1 MNSFRI
7 LFLMVFLAGT
17 FLSGCAT
24 QINKYPTTSPGSVYD
39 QPGKSV
45 GIPPEDSSYSDQQ
58 MPQPEAPY
66 GTSEID
72 PFAVPQKPVPPPRI
86 GYDVPSESSASDA
99 YLFAAVSSLE
109 TQSEQ
114 LLAQGRTDQAF
125 AMAERAIRIDPS
137 NAKLWNLLAR
147 IQLGQGNYSQAEQL
161 SRKSN
166 YFAKNDK
173 RLQAENWRII
183 AMALREKG
191 HTSEAERVL
200 KKVMELEKN

>member
-1 MNSFRI
+1 MNSFKI
-7 LFLMVFLAGT
+7 LFLMVFIAGT

-24 QINKYPTTSPGSVYD
+24 QVNKYPTTSQGSVYD
-39 QPGKSV
+39 QQGKSV
-45 GIPPEDSSYSDQQ
+45 GIPPEDSSYSGQQ
-58 MPQPEAPY
+58 MPQAEAPY
-66 GTSEID
+66 GTSETD
-72 PFAVPQKPVPPPRI
+72 PFAVPQKPLPPPRI
-86 GYDVPSESSASDA
+86 GADVPSESSASDA
-99 YLFAAVSSLE
+99 YLVAAVSSLE

-125 AMAERAIRIDPS
+125 TMAERAIRIDPS

-166 YFAKNDK
+166 FLAKNDK
-173 RLQAENWRII
+173 HLQAENWRII

-191 HTSEAERVL
+191 HTNEAEKVL
-200 KKVMELEKN
+200 QKVLELEKN

>member
-7 LFLMVFLAGT
+7 LFLMVFLAGL

-24 QINKYPTTSPGSVYD
+24 QINKYPTTGPGSVYD

-45 GIPPEDSSYSDQQ
+45 GISPEDNSYSDQQ

-66 GTSEID
+66 GTSQID
-72 PFAVPQKPVPPPRI
+72 PFAVPQKPLPPPRI
-86 GYDVPSESSASDA
+86 GYDVPSQSSTSDA

-109 TQSEQ
+109 AQSEQ
-114 LLAQGRTDQAF
+114 LLAQGKTDQAF
-125 AMAERAIRIDPS
+125 AIAERAIRIDPS
-137 NAKLWNLLAR
+137 NANIWNLLAR

-166 YFAKNDK
+166 YFAKNNK

-191 HTSEAERVL
+191 NISEAERVL
-200 KKVMELEKN
+200 EKVLELEKN

>member
-1 MNSFRI
+1 MNSFRM

-24 QINKYPTTSPGSVYD
+24 QVNKYPTTSQGSVYD

-45 GIPPEDSSYSDQQ
+45 GIPPEDSYSDQQ
-58 MPQPEAPY
+58 MSQPREPY

-72 PFAVPQKPVPPPRI
+72 PFAVPQKPLPPPRI
-86 GYDVPSESSASDA
+86 GTDVPSESAASDA

-114 LLAQGRTDQAF
+114 LLAQGKTDQAF
-125 AMAERAIRIDPS
+125 AMAERAIRIDPA

-147 IQLGQGNYSQAEQL
+147 IQLGRGNYSQAEQL

-166 YFAKNDK
+166 FLATNDK
-173 RLQAENWRII
+173 RLKAENWRII
-183 AMALREKG
+183 VMALREKG
-191 HTSEAERVL
+191 HTSEAEKAWQKVL
-200 KKVMELEKN
+200 ELEKN